1 MKGLFYGTSISTK
14 NNPDF
19 GQLIS
24 IMAVNWFAV
33 LFDRSYIKG
42 GISLSLCHTDQLLS
56 HMYTHLL
63 GMMDKV

>member
-1 MKGLFYGTSISTK
+1 MYIIFILIIRKDNDEQNFYGTSISTK

-33 LFDRSYIKG
+33 FLIDHI
-42 GISLSLCHTDQLLS
+42 
-56 HMYTHLL
+56 
-63 GMMDKV
+63 